1 MAYNRYQY
9 ETSPRKL
16 KPEYETIKKRYPK
29 KSTARKTN
37 QKVNIKN
44 KKADQA
50 KVLLYVALGFTALFV
65 ISYRYSIIDKTYA
78 DLTKTKAELELVK
91 KENAQLE
98 ANIESSLNLS
108 KIEQDAREL
117 LGMQK
122 LSAEQKVYVTLPK
135 KDYVETSSE
144 EIKDIN
150 KSPNWFMQIID
161 KIINTLK

>member
-91 KENAQLE
+91 HQK
-98 ANIESSLNLS
+98 ISRFFISSGN
-108 KIEQDAREL
+108 
-117 LGMQK
+117 
-122 LSAEQKVYVTLPK
+122 
-135 KDYVETSSE
+135 
-144 EIKDIN
+144 
-150 KSPNWFMQIID
+150 
-161 KIINTLK
+161 